1 MESRNS
7 VRQLKF
13 RLFTAALSV
22 IVAFISLS
30 SATYAWYI
38 SNNKVEGSATSISA
52 EANGFMLQIVNYG
65 DSLDHGSDQ
74 ALYSA
79 VNGHKISPASTDDLK
94 SWWIPKEWT
103 TGMKVSSYMHKDDAG
118 NDIIGQYTPEDGE
131 IYYTH
136 VVAAYTLYTLTNTGT
151 CDVFLDGSA
160 DGGAIQV
167 TVKDQNNNPVVVS
180 DKVAASIRVGL
191 SVGDGDDEHLV
202 LVYAPVNPTGKGNDV
217 NATEGWSVVAD
228 ETSTKLAF
236 YPHISE
242 TNYEWTDNGV
252 TKNFAVT
259 KDGLNYVKGNNAT
272 PLTEANYEGVPL
284 RVYVW
289 LEGTDADCISSVVD
303 GDNRVFNVTLHLAGV
318 TKTSA
323 SNTPSN

>member
-94 SWWIPKEWT
+94 SWCWKRYYRTIYTRRWRNILYSC
-103 TGMKVSSYMHKDDAG
+103 GCCVY
-118 NDIIGQYTPEDGE
+118 IIY
-131 IYYTH
+131 INKY
-136 VVAAYTLYTLTNTGT
+136 
-151 CDVFLDGSA
+151 
-160 DGGAIQV
+160 
-167 TVKDQNNNPVVVS
+167 
-180 DKVAASIRVGL
+180 R
-191 SVGDGDDEHLV
+191 
-202 LVYAPVNPTGKGNDV
+202 
-217 NATEGWSVVAD
+217 
-228 ETSTKLAF
+228 
-236 YPHISE
+236 
-242 TNYEWTDNGV
+242 
-252 TKNFAVT
+252 
-259 KDGLNYVKGNNAT
+259 
-272 PLTEANYEGVPL
+272 
-284 RVYVW
+284 
-289 LEGTDADCISSVVD
+289 
-303 GDNRVFNVTLHLAGV
+303 NV
-318 TKTSA
+318 
-323 SNTPSN
+323 